1 MKKLLV
7 PGLVIL
13 AILSSIVAV
22 VYFTKTAGNLPHF
35 YPGYLQGS
43 VHKHT
48 KHGVAFAGLAV
59 VFLIGAWMASGKSDD
74 SSANK
79 DTEEDK

>member
-7 PGLVIL
+7 VGLVIL
-13 AILSSIVAV
+13 AILSAVVAA

-43 VHKHT
+43 PHKHT
-48 KHGVAFAGLAV
+48 KHGVAFAGLAI
-59 VFLIGAWMASGKSDD
+59 VFLVGAWMASGQSKD
-74 SSANK
+74 SPASK
-79 DTEEDK
+79 HTEEDK